1 MADTYNYLKSSY
13 VYIYPSSN
21 ATDGGEN
28 NSEFNVESLNSANHY
43 GKNYIVRK
51 YGTANTFNY
60 IEVNRSLLKLIFHPL
75 TVCIEGYRVDLKDPT
90 TESGDILLDVPSR
103 TVSNNK
109 KYYIYLALH
118 KDGAGNVKGDQ
129 VNIISG
135 VEELDC
141 NGVSIRYSENLY
153 NMSDY
158 PNMILLGYYMCT
170 SRLGPTIV
178 IPDPSST
185 KVEDKLI
192 LDNYSIIDINQIGNP
207 DNDIDVNSA
216 LIKTL
221 SQYYIQNKT
230 LSTLLGNTTQQEI
243 GTPLRVYDNVLIR
256 GTGNNNGKV
265 LTVTGYI
272 GVQTPE
278 GHSSASNTIQIE
290 GDRIDIN
297 NAYIVGGDNNSIN
310 INGLTGIIKAD
321 DLIIRN
327 NIVAD
332 GTVTASKV
340 YNAVWNDYAEYF
352 LKNNSEIDYEPGTVI
367 CKVKGEDKY
376 AASTFSTR
384 KLVVGVCSDSYG
396 HILGG
401 ENLMN
406 MEDNKKKYIP
416 VALSGRVRVKV
427 VPNKSISEGDLLY
440 VSKEEGL
447 ATNEPPFENEHGSII
462 GKALEDSDGLKEK
475 VLMMVM
481 LK

>member
-13 VYIYPSSN
+13 VYVYPSSN

-60 IEVNRSLLKLIFHPL
+60 IEVNRSLFKLIFHPL
-75 TVCIEGYRVDLKDPT
+75 TVCIEGYRIDLKDPT

-185 KVEDKLI
+185 KTEDKLI

-207 DNDIDVNSA
+207 NNDIDVNSA
-216 LIKTL
+216 LIRTL

-256 GTGNNNGKV
+256 GTGSNNGKV

-278 GHSSASNTIQIE
+278 NNSSASNTIQIE

-297 NAYIVGGDNNSIN
+297 NAYIVGGNNNSIN
-310 INGLTGIIKAD
+310 INGLTGIIEAD

-340 YNAVWNDYAEYF
+340 YNAVWNDYADAVKKDENLLNYEYGDIIS
-352 LKNNSEIDYEPGTVI
+352 KKPNSNSYTLCNKEN
-367 CKVKGEDKY
+367 CH
-376 AASTFSTR
+376 
-384 KLVVGVCSDSYG
+384 LVVGVCSNSYG
-396 HILGG
+396 HLLGG
-401 ENLMN
+401 DEDKSLEENLIN
-406 MEDNKKKYIP
+406 YIP
-416 VALSGRVRVKV
+416 IAVAGNVRVKV
-427 VPNKSISEGDLLY
+427 KGVIKEGDLITSSDIDGVGEKVVNY
-440 VSKEEGL
+440 IPGTV
-447 ATNEPPFENEHGSII
+447 I
-462 GKALEDSDGLKEK
+462 GKALENKDDESIGKI
-475 VLMMVM
+475 LMQVM
-481 LK
+481 LC